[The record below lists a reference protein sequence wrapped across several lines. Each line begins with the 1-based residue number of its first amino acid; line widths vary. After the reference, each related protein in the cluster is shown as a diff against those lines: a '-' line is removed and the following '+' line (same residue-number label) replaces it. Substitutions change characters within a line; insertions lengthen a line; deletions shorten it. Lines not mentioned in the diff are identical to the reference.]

1 MAQVLQLR
9 RGTTAQNDTFTGAVA
24 EVSVDTDRDSLRV
37 HDGTTM
43 GGKEIAPLNVA
54 IPLLA
59 DATTVNAADELIVRQ
74 GGVVKRATAAELMNN
89 APVTATSTTTGRSL
103 KDRFAEILNV
113 KDFGAQGDGVAD
125 DYAAI
130 MAAYNALPQSGGE
143 IFFPAGTYRFS
154 QPLTFGDGN
163 ANQASS
169 KQNISLVGE
178 GNVSGN
184 GAAFLFPTQNR
195 YVVNLIYAG
204 SGSATHA
211 IRFNGPITASICN
224 MSIDGNTLCQYGL
237 YLQHT
242 YFSRYSNLFIYRC
255 IVGIRTFAVA
265 TSEVV
270 ATGDADNLYH
280 NVHTNNII
288 QNATTGLDIGNDTFA
303 PFGLCSSRNVFDS
316 CSFVV
321 AEDANSGALVIR
333 GADNNS
339 FRNCMFYVHGQRYG
353 VSIAFIAPQTAG
365 YKHLPYENLFSC
377 VAPIG
382 PMYIDP
388 TWTPNTLNDH
398 ANMFFQ
404 MNSGD
409 FLDPTKAGSPTQLP
423 YHPGIKGF
431 DSRGYMLGS
440 PVVEGSLG
448 NVVTTGSATIG
459 RVRSDA
465 TLANSAA
472 LTDLASI
479 LIPANTMRQR
489 RLNGFNATW
498 HNDRMLRVT
507 GSFTITNA
515 TSGNQNVRIIAKFAG
530 QDLGDVTHL
539 VGNHPTLKRVLRVE
553 AEISTWDN
561 GGKLCGFIKTDLGQ
575 AGSSQELV
583 GSGVD
588 QQRIHYFRSSSAF
601 NVSNA
606 HFLVLQTQL
615 ETASANLSIQTNN
628 VNAEL
633 L

>member
-1 MAQVLQLR
+1 MAKTIPQL
-9 RGTTAQNDTFTGAVA
+9 T
-24 EVSVDTDRDSLRV
+24 
-37 HDGTTM
+37 
-43 GGKEIAPLNVA
+43 
-54 IPLLA
+54 
-59 DATTVNAADELIVRQ
+59 DATTVNAADELIIQQ
-74 GGVVKRATAAELMNN
+74 GGITKRATAAEMFNSG
-89 APVTATSTTTGRSL
+89 VTVTSTSTTTGRSL
-103 KDRFAEILNV
+103 KDRFADILNV

-125 DYAAI
+125 DYTAI
-130 MAAYNALPQSGGE
+130 MAAYNALPASGGA
-143 IFFPAGTYRFS
+143 IFFPAGTYHFS

-163 ANQASS
+163 GSQASS
-169 KQNISLVGE
+169 KQNVYLIGQA
-178 GNVSGN
+178 NISGN
-184 GAAFLFPTQNR
+184 GDKLMFPTQNR
-195 YVVNLIYAG
+195 AVVRLIFTG
-204 SGSATHA
+204 SSGSHA
-211 IRFNGPITASICN
+211 VRFNGPMTAGVSN
-224 MSIDGNTLCQYGL
+224 LFIDGNLQCYYGL

-242 YFSRYSNLFIYRC
+242 YMSRYENLFIYRC
-255 IVGIRTFAVA
+255 SVSIRTFAIA
-265 TSEVV
+265 PSSIV
-270 ATGDADNLYH
+270 ATGDADNVFQS
-280 NVHTNNII
+280 VHTSNILQNNT
-288 QNATTGLDIGNDTFA
+288 AGLDIGNDTL
-303 PFGLCSSRNVFDS
+303 PTGLCSSRNVFDS
-316 CSFVV
+316 CTFLVGEHSSCTAV
-321 AEDANSGALVIR
+321 AIR

-339 FRNCMFYVHGQRYG
+339 FRSCMFYVHGQRYG
-353 VSIAFIAPQTAG
+353 VSLAFIAPSEAL
-365 YKHLPYENLFSC
+365 YKHLPFENLFSN
-377 VAPIG
+377 VALIG
-382 PMYIDP
+382 PIYTDP
-388 TWTPNTLNDH
+388 TWTPDTLNNH

-404 MNSGD
+404 LNSGD

-575 AGSSQELV
+575 AGTSQELV

-588 QQRIHYFRSSSAF
+588 QQRIHYFRSSSSF

-606 HFLVLQTQL
+606 HFLAIQTQL